1 MQSLLRWGVENSTSS
16 TGPQPT
22 TTNKLDPG
30 IIDHILGK
38 PDAQLMKEALIV
50 GLDETQ
56 TEDNRL
62 QALDDLEMLV
72 QNIDNANDLNK
83 LGLWQP
89 LHGLLLASGSSDTLK
104 MQTLWIIGTALQNNP
119 AAQLAYL
126 DLDPLPTLLKSLS
139 PTSNS
144 AETRSRAL
152 YALSGLLKF
161 NAAAVQQMG
170 VVGGWNT
177 MKMCLEDSEIRVRR
191 KTTFLL
197 NTLLLP
203 TSPSSR
209 VNLQPNISLPTSE
222 NAPPPIHANSHASML
237 SDPSSVSTSAL
248 TLAAIQEEGEE
259 GSLSL
264 LDALILA
271 LIEPVPSGVDGEVDK
286 DVEFQENLVRI
297 LYTFATSCN
306 GAFSA
311 VQKRNLWGFLRG
323 ITTTQGEG
331 EEDSIFGLT
340 GGEWEE
346 LSGAMRS

>member
-1 MQSLLRWGVENSTSS
+1 MQSLLRWSVENSTPS
-16 TGPQPT
+16 TGPPPT

-38 PDAQLMKEALIV
+38 PDAQLMREALIIGV
-50 GLDETQ
+50 DERQ
-56 TEDNRL
+56 TEDDRL

-72 QNIDNANDLNK
+72 QNIDNANDLEK

-89 LHGLLLASGSSDTLK
+89 LHNLLQSPNTTDTLK

-126 DLDPLPTLLKSLS
+126 NLEPLPILLKSLS
-139 PTSNS
+139 PTPSNS

-152 YALSGLLKF
+152 YALSGFLKL

-170 VVGGWNT
+170 AVGGWSALR
-177 MKMCLEDSEIRVRR
+177 MCLEDSEIRVRR

-203 TSPSSR
+203 TSSSQ
-209 VNLQPNISLPTSE
+209 VNLQPNINLPTSE
-222 NAPPPIHANSHASML
+222 TAPPQIHANSHASML

-264 LDALILA
+264 LDALISA
-271 LIEPVPSGVDGEVDK
+271 LIEPVPFGVDGEVEK
-286 DVEFQENLVRI
+286 DEEYQENVVRW
-297 LYTFATSCN
+297 
-306 GAFSA
+306 
-311 VQKRNLWGFLRG
+311 V
-323 ITTTQGEG
+323 
-331 EEDSIFGLT
+331 
-340 GGEWEE
+340 
-346 LSGAMRS
+346 RS